1 MDERQLDRQRAYS
14 ERAMVEEAFER
25 IFLTYAEHRSFAP
38 GDIVLKEDDE
48 RMLMWISKGAVEGV
62 VHEAYD
68 TQHQHRYHPMG
79 NNIQAVPADQP
90 WITLSSKRMRRP
102 HVMMFGCRSV
112 LGASQYLQ

>member
-14 ERAMVEEAFER
+14 ERALVEEAFER
-25 IFLTYAEHRSFAP
+25 IFLTYAERRSFAP